1 MAILHSRFRF
11 LLLSLLVA
19 CFLLLAGSL
28 VSVHAVRDETRRA
41 LTLLPG
47 PYRESAL
54 KGWKIFQ
61 TSYAH
66 DGVACVHCHRDHQD
80 MIPWAGAYPKVQLF
94 DGMPY
99 GVKTLRMV
107 ILEALSRHSDVGQVQ
122 AANMAED
129 LAAYISW
136 WGDGQLIIPGI
147 SEAVPPPVEDLVEL
161 QNAVTRGRGL
171 FNREKPL
178 SCAYCHTTGGERLMD
193 SQKVHQAG
201 YTRSVHPGVGV
212 EPGGFTPPG
221 GGSRQGRDRPMQN
234 GSERLFARLSRS
246 NYLIDLS
253 QSYSRF
259 PIIAEDGI
267 GVVSLHAYLAAHRQ
281 RMGVFMGS
289 DDIPDLA
296 AYLADRS
303 RGLRLTPG
311 GQTQFHKEPADVEN
325 VD

>member
-1 MAILHSRFRF
+1 MLDLVDRISLVRF
-11 LLLSLLVA
+11 LFVSI
-19 CFLLLAGSL
+19 FLLIAWLIQPVEASSDGMRRSVDSL
-28 VSVHAVRDETRRA
+28 HPVF
-41 LTLLPG
+41 
-47 PYRESAL
+47 RESVL
-54 KGWKIFQ
+54 KGWRHFQ

-66 DGVACVHCHRDHQD
+66 DGAACVHCHRDHQD

-99 GVKTLRMV
+99 GVKTLQMV
-107 ILEALSRHSDVGQVQ
+107 ILEALSRHSDVDQVQ

-136 WGDGQLIIPGI
+136 WGDGQSIIPGI

-178 SCAYCHTTGGERLMD
+178 SCTHCHTTGGERLMD
-193 SQKVHQAG
+193 SQKVHQTG
-201 YTRSVHPGVGV
+201 DTRSVYPGMGV
-212 EPGGFTPPG
+212 VPDGFTPPG
-221 GGSRQGRDRPMQN
+221 GGSRLWRDRPQQN
-234 GSERLFARLSRS
+234 GSERLFARLSKS

-253 QSYSRF
+253 RSYSRF
-259 PIIAEDGI
+259 PIIAEDGT

-311 GQTQFHKEPADVEN
+311 GQTQFHKEPVDVEN
-325 VD
+325 MD

>member
-1 MAILHSRFRF
+1 MMLDLFDRISLIRSLFVPIF
-11 LLLSLLVA
+11 LLVA
-19 CFLLLAGSL
+19 GLIQPVEASSDEMRRSVDSL
-28 VSVHAVRDETRRA
+28 YPVF
-41 LTLLPG
+41 
-47 PYRESAL
+47 RESVL

-161 QNAVTRGRGL
+161 QNAVTRGMGL

-178 SCAYCHTTGGERLMD
+178 SCAYCHTAGGERLMD
-193 SQKVHQAG
+193 SQRVHQW
-201 YTRSVHPGVGV
+201 
-212 EPGGFTPPG
+212 
-221 GGSRQGRDRPMQN
+221 
-234 GSERLFARLSRS
+234 
-246 NYLIDLS
+246 
-253 QSYSRF
+253 
-259 PIIAEDGI
+259 AESG
-267 GVVSLHAYLAAHRQ
+267 
-281 RMGVFMGS
+281 
-289 DDIPDLA
+289 
-296 AYLADRS
+296 
-303 RGLRLTPG
+303 
-311 GQTQFHKEPADVEN
+311 
-325 VD
+325 